1 MVAKGKVRLNT
12 QGYSKTYMAQI
23 LREEPRQFQ
32 SSAERPPIE
41 MGIERI
47 EIEIE
52 KLGPFRRPAQEA
64 RTGGQ
69 EARQE
74 VPKVPSCLEC

>member
-1 MVAKGKVRLNT
+1 M
-12 QGYSKTYMAQI
+12 TYMAQI
-23 LREEPRQFQ
+23 LREEPRRFQ
-32 SSAERPPIE
+32 SSAGRPPIE

-64 RTGGQ
+64 HKGGQ
-69 EARQE
+69 EDRQGG
-74 VPKVPSCLEC
+74 P

>member
-1 MVAKGKVRLNT
+1 
-12 QGYSKTYMAQI
+12 MAQI

-47 EIEIE
+47 KIEIE
-52 KLGPFRRPAQEA
+52 KLGPFRTPAQEA
-64 RTGGQ
+64 HPGRPDQ
-69 EARQE
+69 
-74 VPKVPSCLEC
+74 